1 MFINLHDHHLDL
13 TGYYIHLHWT
23 QYLHGQT
30 DLHTHTHFLS
40 PSVSLKHG
48 LINYTNQRATD
59 GECLKEIRA
68 M

>member
-30 DLHTHTHFLS
+30 DLHTHTLSLS
-40 PSVSLKHG
+40 PSVSVTRSH
-48 LINYTNQRATD
+48 
-59 GECLKEIRA
+59 
-68 M
+68 